1 MAESRDGIEAVLT
14 GSDYERFL
22 GVMVAPLLGL
32 LAGTQPQFADT
43 PAQRARHLALE
54 ILSRLPPNQASRAT

>member
-1 MAESRDGIEAVLT
+1 VLT

-22 GVMVAPLLGL
+22 GAMVVPLLGL
-32 LAGTQPQFADT
+32 LAGTQLQFSDT

-54 ILSRLPPNQASRAT
+54 ILSRLPPNQASRVT